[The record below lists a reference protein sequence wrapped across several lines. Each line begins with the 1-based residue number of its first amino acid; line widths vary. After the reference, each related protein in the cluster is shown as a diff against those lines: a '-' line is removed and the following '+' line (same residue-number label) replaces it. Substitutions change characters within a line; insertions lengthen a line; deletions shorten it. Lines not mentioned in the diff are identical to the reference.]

1 MRFRILRRIIPVSV
15 VLGLPACVDLTG
27 LDIAGGHLVSISVSD
42 GTVVEV
48 GDTVRVTAYGG
59 VDGLLGLFGLDY
71 VRDARWTV
79 SDPSIARVEAA
90 PPPPPE
96 DSSWY
101 GRTLIRG
108 LRPGSVRV
116 MATAR
121 GVTGEATARVIPV
134 IASIQVQP
142 IRDTLAVGDTI
153 VVTAAALDAGGALI
167 QGVPLT
173 FAVTGGAQLAGR
185 NDWSA
190 RVVGTAAG
198 PATVSVRFRHAIGEA
213 TLVVTMNPAP

>member
-15 VLGLPACVDLTG
+15 VLGLPACTDLTG

-42 GTVVEV
+42 GTLVEV
-48 GDTVRVTAYGG
+48 GDTVRVTAIGA
-59 VDGLLGLFGLDY
+59 VDGLLGLFGYDY

-96 DSSWY
+96 DSTWN
-101 GRTLIRG
+101 GRALIRG

-121 GVTGEATARVIPV
+121 GVTGEATVRIIPV
-134 IASIQVQP
+134 VASIPVQS

-153 VVTAAALDAGGALI
+153 VVTAAALDAGGVWI
-167 QGVPLT
+167 EGVPLT
-173 FAVTGGAQLAGR
+173 FAVTGGLQLASR

-190 RVVGTAAG
+190 RLVGTAAG
-198 PATVSVRFRHAIGEA
+198 PATVSVRFRRAIGVA
-213 TLVVTMNPAP
+213 TFVVITNPAP